1 MQQNP
6 QSLHWVWSR
15 LPHAFIAMAYA
26 YTQRST
32 DLLAGF
38 LGLLLLTLL
47 IPFLW
52 IVNGL
57 FARGPLF
64 YRQTRVGLQG
74 RHFMMIKLR
83 SMVVTAEEQG
93 VVWTATDDLRITPV
107 GWFLRRT
114 HLDELPQCW
123 NIVQG
128 EMSLI
133 GPRPER
139 PEFVAQLTQ
148 EIEGYAKRHRVKPG
162 LTGWAQVNYGYGDSV
177 EDARIKLRYD
187 LDYIARQ
194 SAWLDLVI
202 MLRTFCVLWKG
213 R

>member
-6 QSLHWVWSR
+6 QSLRWVWSR
-15 LPHAFIAMAYA
+15 LPHTFIAMAYA
-26 YTQRST
+26 YTQRCT

-38 LGLLLLTLL
+38 LGLLLLMLL

-52 IVNGL
+52 IVNAL
-57 FARGPLF
+57 FAPGPLF

-74 RHFMMIKLR
+74 RPFMMIKLR

-93 VVWTATDDLRITPV
+93 VVWTATDDPRITPI

-202 MLRTFCVLWKG
+202 MLRTFCVLWQG